1 MKNIVYDSV
10 GFDWDEHNL
19 DKNWY
24 RHQVTNEECEE
35 IFFNTP
41 IIVNSD
47 KKHLKSETRYAA
59 LGRTDRNRRLFVAF
73 TVRNHLIR
81 IISARDMNARE
92 TKRYDKEF

>member
-41 IIVNSD
+41 IIV
-47 KKHLKSETRYAA
+47 
-59 LGRTDRNRRLFVAF
+59 RLFVAF